1 MIGHAAHGDLVL
13 GAFVLGMVARG
24 ERQIELARSDPRV
37 LLEHLI
43 KVAQPEKQQAVGIA
57 FLDRI
62 ILLHHG
68 GEFGHNQNLRVFSF
82 CKVLRISC

>member
-1 MIGHAAHGDLVL
+1 MIRHAAHGDLVL
-13 GAFVLGMVARG
+13 RALVLGMIARG
-24 ERQIELARSDPRV
+24 ERQIELARGDPRV

-82 CKVLRISC
+82 NV